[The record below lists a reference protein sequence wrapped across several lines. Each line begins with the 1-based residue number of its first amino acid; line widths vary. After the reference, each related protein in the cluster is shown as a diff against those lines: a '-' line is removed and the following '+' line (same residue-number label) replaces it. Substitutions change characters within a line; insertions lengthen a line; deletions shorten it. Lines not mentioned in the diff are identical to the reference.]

1 MPLIMKKT
9 EVMPGEIYAIP
20 LFLPTE
26 DIMENLKN
34 YKKEKFDNRGKEFA
48 FCRIINDKGGS
59 CIFVEVFDQIGTLQE
74 DIQS

>member
-34 YKKEKFDNRGKEFA
+34 YKKRSLIIGGK
-48 FCRIINDKGGS
+48 NLL
-59 CIFVEVFDQIGTLQE
+59 FVEL
-74 DIQS
+74 